1 MNAASLLSSP
11 VQGSGSLLAV
21 AVSDDGRMLAVGG
34 GDRIVHVWDARSRQ
48 YIQVQTRKA
57 VEHEWTRVCLVSK
70 LALLDII
77 LHASPVG
84 AVGGSFPP

>member
-1 MNAASLLSSP
+1 MYGRCLLLSCP

-48 YIQVQTRKA
+48 YIQV
-57 VEHEWTRVCLVSK
+57 HL
-70 LALLDII
+70 
-77 LHASPVG
+77 G
-84 AVGGSFPP
+84 AAMRAGSNARN

>member
-1 MNAASLLSSP
+1 MPCPAQGSGSLLAVVARNSSGHCSLLSCP

-48 YIQVQTRKA
+48 YIQVQLRRA
-57 VEHEWTRVCLVSK
+57 VLVGEGVPN
-70 LALLDII
+70 
-77 LHASPVG
+77 H
-84 AVGGSFPP
+84 